1 MAVKFTGKIS
11 GRAPLGLLLG
21 FCLLCVDCTIT
32 LRSCLSWL
40 FAPLGG
46 PDGGQ
51 PRRFSVARPLFV
63 NKRPPFSVGA
73 LQLAAMICDSAPNV
87 AAIESADLV
96 RKYRM
101 YAEFCDEEVAQA
113 DEGWTKRVYKFKS
126 ELVKEA
132 AWRAPP
138 SQSLRPIVAV
148 SPRF

>member
-32 LRSCLSWL
+32 LRSCKSWL
-40 FAPLGG
+40 FAALGG

-51 PRRFSVARPLFV
+51 PQRFSVVRPQFV
-63 NKRPPFSVGA
+63 NKRLPFSAPAGGN
-73 LQLAAMICDSAPNV
+73 DPRSTAPNV

-96 RKYRM
+96 RKYRK
-101 YAEFCDEEVAQA
+101 YAEFWYEEVAQA